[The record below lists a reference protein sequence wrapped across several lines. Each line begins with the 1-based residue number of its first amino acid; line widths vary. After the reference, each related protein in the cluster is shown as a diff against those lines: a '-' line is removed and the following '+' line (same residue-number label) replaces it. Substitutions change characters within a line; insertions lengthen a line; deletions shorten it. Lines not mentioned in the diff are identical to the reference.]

1 MKKETVL
8 AITFGMLL
16 GLIVAVILIFVLRPT
31 GGDKVAQPEKNTIPK
46 TKTTSLLPLEIKEP
60 ADKKII
66 STDSIKISG
75 TVNKGT
81 LIIIESPV
89 ATEVI
94 NNKSDSFNLDFPLS
108 LGENIITI
116 RAYVDRAQT
125 VPQVKTLQVYYL
137 NKE

>member
-8 AITFGMLL
+8 AITFGVLL

-31 GGDKVAQPEKNTIPK
+31 GGDKVAQPEKNTVPK
-46 TKTTSLLPLEIKEP
+46 TKTTNLLPLEIKEP
-60 ADKKII
+60 ADKKIS

-81 LIIIESPV
+81 LIIIESPIS
-89 ATEVI
+89 TKVI
-94 NNKSDSFNLDFPLS
+94 NNKSDSFSLDFPLS
-108 LGENIITI
+108 LGENVITI
-116 RAYVDRAQT
+116 RAYADKAQT
-125 VPQVKTLQVYYL
+125 VPQVKTLKVYYL